1 MKMKLIKFKT
11 KLCQVL
17 HGKAEEVELPECA
30 QVDIIV
36 SEWMGFYLLHESM
49 LDSVIAA
56 RDKHLKADGVMLP
69 SKATLYAAAC
79 RLPQLHAQQVVTISL
94 AVVIELMIRN
104 QPQSS
109 YDYTQY

>member
-1 MKMKLIKFKT
+1 MSILIDFDKYFWDEVIFKKSVWT
-11 KLCQVL
+11 AQVIQ
-17 HGKAEEVELPECA
+17 GKAEDVDLPEGV
-30 QVDIIV
+30 QVDVIV

-79 RLPQLHAQQVVTISL
+79 RLPDLRAQQV
-94 AVVIELMIRN
+94 
-104 QPQSS
+104 S
-109 YDYTQY
+109 YPSALKAALH